1 MCTKRSD
8 HRVMTMNKTIAIFA
22 IAALFTMC
30 GPDNSNQPGQD
41 DAGVTVVTGSATGVT
56 TSTATLNATFSG
68 NTAPVIDAGFNWGT
82 SEDNLDGIEKA
93 LGRTSPFSV
102 PISDL
107 AADRTYYYRAFVIL
121 QMDVVGKV
129 FYGEIKSF
137 KTRPDGGDPGPGP
150 DDPPQPQEMSVTVM
164 TGSAS
169 NITISDAVISG
180 SYANA
185 TDQVREVGFE
195 WGSSSSSLNET
206 AQSEY
211 TDSPFDAGLDGLGN
225 NMVYYYRAYVILQRD
240 SEIKTFYGD
249 TKSFRTLTEQDIPE
263 PEPGTQMGWYELP
276 KMNIQ
281 KVQQDGKNYH
291 INSADNTQYY
301 AWHLCSG
308 GEKGPNGKPARNYTV
323 CYSAT
328 HHCPLWVAAPRHSM
342 YVGSANR
349 TNSYRQDD
357 LIPKDIQYSSKSTG
371 GGCNKGH
378 MLGSA
383 ERTSSTETNR
393 DVFYY
398 PNIAPQ
404 LSTGFNTG
412 GGGWNTLEDWV
423 DIQVCSDTLYEVI
436 GCYFKHFS
444 HTYQGS
450 KIITVSANPETI
462 NSYCGRNDVS
472 KPTMFYYVLLR
483 TKRGNTGKALK
494 DCSADEMKCA
504 AFVRTHSN
512 DLKGVP
518 VTSYDM
524 MTVSDLEA
532 LTEVEYF
539 PNVPNAPKST
549 MNPSDWGL

>member
-1 MCTKRSD
+1 
-8 HRVMTMNKTIAIFA
+8 MTMNKTIAIFA

-30 GPDNSNQPGQD
+30 GPENGNQPEQSE
-41 DAGVTVVTGSATGVT
+41 AGVTVVTGSATGVT
-56 TSTATLNATFSG
+56 TSTATLNATFSD

-93 LGRTSPFSV
+93 LNRTSPFSV
-102 PISDL
+102 PLSDL
-107 AADRTYYYRAFVIL
+107 AEDRTYYYRAYVIL
-121 QMDVVGKV
+121 QIDATAKV

-137 KTRPDGGDPGPGP
+137 KTRPGGGDPGPGP

-195 WGSSSSSLNET
+195 WGTSSSSLTEI

-211 TDSPFDAGLDGLGN
+211 TDSPFDAGIDGLGN
-225 NMVYYYRAYVILQRD
+225 DMLYYYRAYVILQRD
-240 SEIKTFYGD
+240 SEIKTFYGSVS
-249 TKSFRTLTEQDIPE
+249 SFRTLKDQDIPE
-263 PEPGTQMGWYELP
+263 PPSGSQMGWYELP

-281 KVQQDGKNYH
+281 KSGNFHY
-291 INSADNTQYY
+291 NSEDNTQYY

-308 GEKGPNGKPARNYTV
+308 GEKGPGGKTARNYTV

-342 YVGSANR
+342 YEVKNTDR
-349 TNSYRQDD
+349 TDAYRRDP
-357 LIPKDIQYSSKSTG
+357 LIPSDIQYSTKKVGDSS
-371 GGCNKGH
+371 GCNKGH
-378 MLGSA
+378 MLGSE
-383 ERTSSTETNR
+383 ERLCSENTNK
-393 DVFYY
+393 DVFYF

-404 LSTGFNTG
+404 LSKFNTG
-412 GGGWNTLEDWV
+412 GGGWNILEEFV
-423 DIQVCSDTLYEVI
+423 DGQVCSDTLYVVI
-436 GCYFKHFS
+436 GCYFKSFRHV
-444 HTYQGS
+444 YKGG
-450 KIITVSANPETI
+450 ITVSAEPETLD
-462 NSYCGRNDVS
+462 SYCGRSDVS

-494 DCSADEMKCA
+494 DCSATEIKCA

-512 DLKGVP
+512 SLKGVD

-532 LTEVEYF
+532 LTGVEYF

-549 MNPSDWGL
+549 MSASDWGL